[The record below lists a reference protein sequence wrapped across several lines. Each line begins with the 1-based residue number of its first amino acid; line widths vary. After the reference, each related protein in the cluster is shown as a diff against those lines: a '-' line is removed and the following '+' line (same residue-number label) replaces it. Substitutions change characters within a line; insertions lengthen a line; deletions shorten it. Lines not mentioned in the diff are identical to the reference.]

1 MATVLITGA
10 SSGIGLELTRL
21 FLQRGDEV
29 VAVCRTGNAELAATD
44 ATVIEGI
51 DFLHD
56 KSCATLQAALG
67 VKPIDILIN
76 NAGVFLNETIDNMP
90 FEQIQTQFE
99 VNALAPIK
107 VTMALLPNLSNGSKI
122 LMTTSRMGSIGDNTS
137 GAYYGYRASKAALN
151 ALAVSL
157 SIDLKEQGVSV
168 ALIHPG
174 FVKTKMTGF
183 MGDISPLQSAEG
195 YLKQVDRLNINNS
208 GSFWHVNGE
217 ELPW

>member
-1 MATVLITGA
+1 MLTVLITGA
-10 SSGIGLELTRL
+10 SSGIGLELVRL

-29 VAVCRTGNAELAATD
+29 IAVCRTAGTDLTATD
-44 ATVIEGI
+44 ATVIAGI
-51 DFLHD
+51 DFLQNE
-56 KSCATLQAALG
+56 SYSTLQETLG
-67 VKPIDILIN
+67 NKPIDILIN
-76 NAGVFLNETIDNMP
+76 NAGVFLNETIDKMP
-90 FEQIQTQFE
+90 FEQMNTQFE
-99 VNALAPIK
+99 VNALAPLK
-107 VTMALLPNLSNGSKI
+107 VTMALLANLSTNSKV

-151 ALAVSL
+151 ALAVCL
-157 SIDLKEQGVSV
+157 SIDLKEQGISV

-183 MGDISPLQSAEG
+183 KGDTSPLQSAEG
-195 YLKQVDRLNINNS
+195 YLKQVDRLNTKNS